1 MSTILVIDDYTMFQD
16 LIVFALKQEG
26 YNVLA
31 VSNAKD
37 ALAGLHLSNP
47 DLILLD
53 MLMPEIDGLHFLRIL
68 RSKPGHKHT
77 PVMVITGSC
86 EREQVIRAADFGIQ
100 DYILKSQF
108 SLDKLLARIKS
119 RLESP
124 KPCLVRDAHS

>member
-16 LIVFALKQEG
+16 LIVLALKQAG
-26 YNVLA
+26 YDVHA
-31 VSNAKD
+31 VSSGKE

-53 MLMPEIDGLHFLRIL
+53 MIMPEIDGLDFLRIL
-68 RSKPGHKHT
+68 RSKAGHRRT
-77 PVMVITGSC
+77 PVMVLTGSS

-108 SLDKLLARIKS
+108 SLDNLLDRIKS

-124 KPCLVRDAHS
+124 KPCLVRAANS